1 MSVTGKWNLTI
12 KAPTG
17 AQNTELEIR
26 EENGVLTGVQSGQ
39 GVSTDIPEIKV
50 DGNDI
55 AWSSVVTRP
64 MKMKL
69 EFSGVVEGDAMNGKV
84 KAGMM
89 GKYPFTATRA

>member
-1 MSVTGKWNLTI
+1 MSVAGKWNLTI

-17 AQNTELEIR
+17 AQKTELEIR
-26 EENGVLTGVQSGQ
+26 EENGALSGVQSGQ
-39 GVSTDIPEIKV
+39 GVSTDIPEITV
-50 DGNDI
+50 NGNEI
-55 AWSSVVTRP
+55 SWNSTVTRP

-69 EFSGVVEGDAMNGKV
+69 EFAATVEGDTMNGKV

>member
-26 EENGVLTGVQSGQ
+26 EENGMLTGVQSGQ
-39 GVSTDIPEIKV
+39 GVSTDIPEINV
-50 DGNDI
+50 SGNDI
-55 AWSSVVTRP
+55 AWNSVVTRP

-69 EFSGVVEGDAMNGKV
+69 EFSGTIEGDTMNGKV

-89 GKYPFTATRA
+89 GKYPFTATKV

>member
-1 MSVTGKWNLTI
+1 MSLTGKWNLTI

-17 AQNTELEIR
+17 AMDTVLEIR

-39 GVSTDIPEIKV
+39 GASTEIPKVEVEGNEIFWTSQ
-50 DGNDI
+50 I
-55 AWSSVVTRP
+55 SRP

-69 EFSGVVEGDAMNGKV
+69 EFNGSLEGDTINGKV
-84 KAGMM
+84 KAGVM

>member
-1 MSVTGKWNLTI
+1 MSITGKWNLII

-17 AQNTELEIR
+17 AQNTVLELR

-39 GVSTDIPEIKV
+39 GNSTEIPEVKV
-50 DGNDI
+50 EGNEI
-55 AWSSVVTRP
+55 SWASQISRP

-69 EFSGVVEGDAMNGKV
+69 EFNGTIEGDVINGKV